1 MKNNFNTKQ
10 ILVFTND
17 AGASAYIAS
26 IISNES
32 KLFNWTVY
40 VISNSPATK
49 ELDKYNIP
57 YNKFL
62 LLNEVSEIIK
72 KKQPDIIL
80 YGTGWLN
87 FNVIIK
93 ENSQKYNIKT
103 IALIDHWGN
112 YKRRFSKNVL
122 PDAIIVMD
130 DTAQKIALDTFNSEV
145 DIFKIKNYYLQD
157 ISHSYSLKKNNK
169 KDFVVFISEP
179 TKVDPLD
186 FNAVEY
192 DLLTDI
198 LRKFE
203 KVIIRLH
210 PTEAKNKYNKVTSS
224 YPKSII
230 KVVESSEE
238 DLATTLSKSKLTI
251 GIGSTA
257 LYVSF
262 LLGIKTI
269 SYIPNRYKL
278 SPITIP
284 LPQKYSLTNLEDISS
299 IDFSNAI
306 RENVNS
312 GALPFHQMLNYLL
325 RSKN

>member
-40 VISNSPATK
+40 AISNSPATK

-62 LLNEVSEIIK
+62 FLNEVSEIIK

-103 IALIDHWGN
+103 IALIDHWAN

-130 DTAQKIALDTFNSEV
+130 DAAQKIALDTFNSEV
-145 DIFKIKNYYLQD
+145 DIFKIKNYYLQN
-157 ISHSYSLKKNNK
+157 ISNSYSLKKNNK

-179 TKVDPLD
+179 TKEDPLD

-192 DLLTDI
+192 DLLSDI
-198 LRKFE
+198 LKKFD

-210 PTEAKNKYNKVTSS
+210 PTESKNKYNKVTSS

-230 KVVESSEE
+230 KVVKSSEE

-278 SPITIP
+278 PTIP
-284 LPQKYSLTNLEDISS
+284 LPQKYNLTNLEDLSS
-299 IDFSNAI
+299 IDFSNEI

>member
-40 VISNSPATK
+40 AISNSPATK

-62 LLNEVSEIIK
+62 FLNEVSEIIK

-103 IALIDHWGN
+103 IALIDHWAN

-130 DTAQKIALDTFNSEV
+130 DAAQKIALDTFNSEV
-145 DIFKIKNYYLQD
+145 DIFKIKNYYLQN
-157 ISHSYSLKKNNK
+157 ISNSYSLKKNNK

-179 TKVDPLD
+179 TKEDPLD

-230 KVVESSEE
+230 KVVKSSEE

-278 SPITIP
+278 PTIP
-284 LPQKYSLTNLEDISS
+284 LPQKYNLTNLEDLSS
-299 IDFSNAI
+299 IDFSNEI

-312 GALPFHQMLNYLL
+312 EALPFHQMLNYLL

>member
-1 MKNNFNTKQ
+1 LKNNFNTKQ

-32 KLFNWTVY
+32 KIFNWTVY

-49 ELDKYNIP
+49 ELDNYNIP
-57 YNKFL
+57 YNEFF
-62 LLNEVSEIIK
+62 LLNEISEIIK

-93 ENSQKYNIKT
+93 ENSKKYNIKT
-103 IALIDHWGN
+103 IALIDNWVN
-112 YKRRFSKNVL
+112 YKRRFSKNVF

-130 DTAQKIALDTFNSEV
+130 DTAQKIALDTFNSKV
-145 DIFKIKNYYLQD
+145 PIFKITNYYLKD
-157 ISHSYSLKKNNK
+157 ISYNYFLKKNNK
-169 KDFVVFISEP
+169 KSFVVFISEP
-179 TKVDPLD
+179 TKVKKNHLD

-210 PTEAKNKYNKVTSS
+210 PTEPKNKYNKVISS
-224 YPKSII
+224 YPKSVI
-230 KVVESSEE
+230 KVVESNEE

-257 LYVSF
+257 LYISF

-269 SYIPNRYKL
+269 SYIPNGYKL
-278 SPITIP
+278 PTIP
-284 LPQKYSLTNLEDISS
+284 LPQKYYLNDLEDLSD
-299 IDFSNAI
+299 IDFSNSI

-312 GALPFHQMLNYLL
+312 GALSFHQMLNYFL
-325 RSKN
+325 RRKN

>member
-62 LLNEVSEIIK
+62 FLNEVSEIIK

-130 DTAQKIALDTFNSEV
+130 DIAQKIALDIFNSEV
-145 DIFKIKNYYLQD
+145 DIFKIKNYYLRD

-179 TKVDPLD
+179 LLDPLN

-210 PTEAKNKYNKVTSS
+210 PTEPKNKYNKVTSS

-269 SYIPNRYKL
+269 SYIPNRNKL
-278 SPITIP
+278 PPISIP
-284 LPQKYSLTNLEDISS
+284 LPQKYNLTNLEDISS

>member
-93 ENSQKYNIKT
+93 KNSQKYNIKT

-230 KVVESSEE
+230 KVVKSSEE

-278 SPITIP
+278 PTIP
-284 LPQKYSLTNLEDISS
+284 LPQKYNLTNLEDLSS
-299 IDFSNAI
+299 IDFI
-306 RENVNS
+306 RHLYTKITS
-312 GALPFHQMLNYLL
+312 
-325 RSKN
+325 

>member
-40 VISNSPATK
+40 AISNSPATK

-62 LLNEVSEIIK
+62 FLNEVSEIIK

-103 IALIDHWGN
+103 IALIDHWAN

-130 DTAQKIALDTFNSEV
+130 DAAQKIALDTFNSEV
-145 DIFKIKNYYLQD
+145 DIFKIKNYYLQN
-157 ISHSYSLKKNNK
+157 ISNSYSLKKNNK

-179 TKVDPLD
+179 TKEDPLD

-198 LRKFE
+198 LKKFD

-210 PTEAKNKYNKVTSS
+210 PTESKNKYNKVTSS

-278 SPITIP
+278 PTIP
-284 LPQKYSLTNLEDISS
+284 LPQKYNLTNLEDLSS
-299 IDFSNAI
+299 IDFSNSI

-312 GALPFHQMLNYLL
+312 EALPFHQMLNYLL

>member
-1 MKNNFNTKQ
+1 MKNNSNLKK

-17 AGASAYIAS
+17 AGSSAYIAS

-32 KLFNWTVY
+32 KFFNWTVY
-40 VISNSPATK
+40 VVENSPAIK

-62 LLNEVSEIIK
+62 LLNEISGIIK
-72 KKQPDIIL
+72 KKKPNFIL

-87 FNVIIK
+87 FNIFIK

-103 IALIDHWGN
+103 IALIDHWDN
-112 YKRRFSKNVL
+112 YKKRFSKNIL

-130 DTAQKIALDTFNSEV
+130 DRAQRIALDTFNSEV

-157 ISHSYSLKKNNK
+157 ISHSYFLIKNKK
-169 KDFVVFISEP
+169 KDFIVFISEP
-179 TKVDPLD
+179 TKVKKNPLD
-186 FNAVEY
+186 FNAFEY
-192 DLLTDI
+192 DFLIDV
-198 LRKFE
+198 LRKFK

-210 PTEAKNKYNKVTSS
+210 PTEPRNKYNKIISRF
-224 YPKSII
+224 PKSVI
-230 KVVESSEE
+230 KVVESNEE

-269 SYIPNRYKL
+269 SYIPNTYKL
-278 SPITIP
+278 PTIP
-284 LPQKYSLTNLEDISS
+284 LPQKYNLTNLEDLSN
-299 IDFSNAI
+299 IDFSNSI
-306 RENVNS
+306 RKNVNS
-312 GALPFHQMLNYLL
+312 EALTFYQMLNNFL
-325 RSKN
+325 RSAN

>member
-1 MKNNFNTKQ
+1 LKNNFNTKQ

-32 KLFNWTVY
+32 KIFNWTVY

-57 YNKFL
+57 YNEFF
-62 LLNEVSEIIK
+62 LLNEISEIIK

-93 ENSQKYNIKT
+93 ENSKKYNIKT
-103 IALIDHWGN
+103 IALIDNWVN
-112 YKRRFSKNVL
+112 YKRRFSKNVF

-130 DTAQKIALDTFNSEV
+130 DTAQKIALDTFNSKV
-145 DIFKIKNYYLQD
+145 PIFKITNYYLKD
-157 ISHSYSLKKNNK
+157 ISYNYFLKKNNK
-169 KDFVVFISEP
+169 KNFVVFISEP
-179 TKVDPLD
+179 TKVKKNHLD

-210 PTEAKNKYNKVTSS
+210 PTEPKNKYNKVISS
-224 YPKSII
+224 YPKSVI
-230 KVVESSEE
+230 KVVESNEE

-257 LYVSF
+257 LYISF

-269 SYIPNRYKL
+269 SYIPNGYKL
-278 SPITIP
+278 PTIP
-284 LPQKYSLTNLEDISS
+284 LPQKYYLNDLEDLSD
-299 IDFSNAI
+299 IDFSNSI

-312 GALPFHQMLNYLL
+312 GALSFHQMLNYFL
-325 RSKN
+325 RRKN

>member
-1 MKNNFNTKQ
+1 M
-10 ILVFTND
+10 
-17 AGASAYIAS
+17 
-26 IISNES
+26 
-32 KLFNWTVY
+32 
-40 VISNSPATK
+40 
-49 ELDKYNIP
+49 
-57 YNKFL
+57 
-62 LLNEVSEIIK
+62 
-72 KKQPDIIL
+72 
-80 YGTGWLN
+80 
-87 FNVIIK
+87 
-93 ENSQKYNIKT
+93 
-103 IALIDHWGN
+103 
-112 YKRRFSKNVL
+112 
-122 PDAIIVMD
+122 
-130 DTAQKIALDTFNSEV
+130 
-145 DIFKIKNYYLQD
+145 
-157 ISHSYSLKKNNK
+157 KKNNK

-179 TKVDPLD
+179 TKADPLD

-230 KVVESSEE
+230 KVVKSSEE

-257 LYVSF
+257 LYISF

>member
-40 VISNSPATK
+40 AVSNSPATK
-49 ELDKYNIP
+49 ELDNYNIP

-62 LLNEVSEIIK
+62 FLNEVSEIIK

-103 IALIDHWGN
+103 IALIDHWAN
-112 YKRRFSKNVL
+112 YKRKFSKNVL

-130 DTAQKIALDTFNSEV
+130 DAAQKIALDTFNSEV
-145 DIFKIKNYYLQD
+145 DIFKIKNYYLQN
-157 ISHSYSLKKNNK
+157 ISNSYFLKKNNK

-179 TKVDPLD
+179 TKEDPLN

-198 LRKFE
+198 LKKFD

-210 PTEAKNKYNKVTSS
+210 PTKSKNKYNKVTSS

-230 KVVESSEE
+230 KVVKSSDE

-278 SPITIP
+278 PTIP
-284 LPQKYSLTNLEDISS
+284 LPQKYNLTNLEDLSS

-312 GALPFHQMLNYLL
+312 EALPFHQMINYLL

>member
-103 IALIDHWGN
+103 IALIDHWAN

-130 DTAQKIALDTFNSEV
+130 DAAQKIALDTFNSEV
-145 DIFKIKNYYLQD
+145 DIFKIKNYYLQN
-157 ISHSYSLKKNNK
+157 ISNSYSLKKNNK

-179 TKVDPLD
+179 TKEDPLD

-192 DLLTDI
+192 DLLSDI
-198 LRKFE
+198 LKKFD

-210 PTEAKNKYNKVTSS
+210 PTESKNKYYKVTSS

-278 SPITIP
+278 PTIP
-284 LPQKYSLTNLEDISS
+284 LPQKYNLTNLEDLSS
-299 IDFSNAI
+299 IDFSNEI

-312 GALPFHQMLNYLL
+312 EALPFHQMLNYLL

>member
-40 VISNSPATK
+40 AISNSPATK

-62 LLNEVSEIIK
+62 FLNEVSEIIK

-87 FNVIIK
+87 FNLIIK

-103 IALIDHWGN
+103 IALIDHWAN

-130 DTAQKIALDTFNSEV
+130 DAAQKIALDTFNSEV
-145 DIFKIKNYYLQD
+145 DIFKIKNYYLQN
-157 ISHSYSLKKNNK
+157 ISNSYSLKKNNK

-179 TKVDPLD
+179 TKEDPLD

-198 LRKFE
+198 LKKFD

-210 PTEAKNKYNKVTSS
+210 PTESKNKYNKVTSS

-278 SPITIP
+278 PTIP
-284 LPQKYSLTNLEDISS
+284 LPQKYNLTNLEDLSS
-299 IDFSNAI
+299 IDFSNSI

-312 GALPFHQMLNYLL
+312 EALPFHQMLNYLL

>member
-1 MKNNFNTKQ
+1 MKNNSNSKK

-17 AGASAYIAS
+17 AGSSAYIAS

-32 KLFNWTVY
+32 KFFNWTVY
-40 VISNSPATK
+40 VIDNSPATK

-62 LLNEVSEIIK
+62 LLNEISGIIK
-72 KKQPDIIL
+72 KKKPDIIL

-87 FNVIIK
+87 FNVFIK
-93 ENSQKYNIKT
+93 ENSKKHNIKT
-103 IALIDHWGN
+103 IALIDHWDN
-112 YKRRFSKNVL
+112 YKRRFSKNIL

-130 DTAQKIALDTFNSEV
+130 DTAQKIALDTFNSGV
-145 DIFKIKNYYLQD
+145 YIFKIKNYYLQD
-157 ISHSYSLKKNNK
+157 ISHSYSLTKKNK
-169 KDFVVFISEP
+169 KDFIVFISEP
-179 TKVDPLD
+179 TKVKNNPLD
-186 FNAVEY
+186 FNAFEY
-192 DLLTDI
+192 DFLIDV
-198 LRKFE
+198 LRKFK

-210 PTEAKNKYNKVTSS
+210 PTEPRNKYNKVISTF
-224 YPKSII
+224 PKSVI
-230 KVVESSEE
+230 KVVESNEE

-257 LYVSF
+257 LYISF

-278 SPITIP
+278 PTIP
-284 LPQKYSLTNLEDISS
+284 LPPKYNLTNLEDLSN
-299 IDFSNAI
+299 IDFSNLI

-312 GALPFHQMLNYLL
+312 EALTFYQMLNYFLKT
-325 RSKN
+325 SN

>member
-1 MKNNFNTKQ
+1 LKNNFNTKQ

-32 KLFNWTVY
+32 KIFNWTVY

-57 YNKFL
+57 YNEFF
-62 LLNEVSEIIK
+62 LLNEISEIIK

-93 ENSQKYNIKT
+93 KNSQKYNIKT
-103 IALIDHWGN
+103 IALIDNWVN
-112 YKRRFSKNVL
+112 YKRRFSKNVF

-130 DTAQKIALDTFNSEV
+130 DTAQKIALDTFNSKV
-145 DIFKIKNYYLQD
+145 PIFKITNYYLKD
-157 ISHSYSLKKNNK
+157 ISYNYFLKKNNK
-169 KDFVVFISEP
+169 KNFVVFISEP
-179 TKVDPLD
+179 TKVKKNHLD

-210 PTEAKNKYNKVTSS
+210 PTEPKNKYNKVISS
-224 YPKSII
+224 YPKSVI
-230 KVVESSEE
+230 KVVESNEE

-257 LYVSF
+257 LYISF

-269 SYIPNRYKL
+269 SYIPNGYKL
-278 SPITIP
+278 PTIP
-284 LPQKYSLTNLEDISS
+284 LPQKYYLNDLEDLSD
-299 IDFSNAI
+299 IDFSNSI

-312 GALPFHQMLNYLL
+312 GALSFHQMLNYFL
-325 RSKN
+325 RRKN

>member
-57 YNKFL
+57 YNEFFL
-62 LLNEVSEIIK
+62 LNDVSEIIK
-72 KKQPDIIL
+72 KKKPDIIL

-93 ENSQKYNIKT
+93 KNSQKYNIKT

-112 YKRRFSKNVL
+112 YKRRFSKNVF

-179 TKVDPLD
+179 TKVDTLD

-230 KVVESSEE
+230 KVVKSSEE

-278 SPITIP
+278 PIIP
-284 LPQKYSLTNLEDISS
+284 LPQKYNLTSLEELSD
-299 IDFSNAI
+299 IDFSNSI
-306 RENVNS
+306 KENVNS
-312 GALPFHQMLNYLL
+312 GALPFHQMLNYFL
-325 RSKN
+325 RSAN